1 MINPKKQGLFSIFE
15 RKNLI
20 EKSLNEFK
28 LLNCQVDVYQGLLVD
43 YLRKNNIKY
52 IIKGIRAIS
61 DFEYEF
67 QQYIVNSSFENSIET
82 VFFMTN
88 YNYMYLSSSLVK
100 EIAYFKGDISKFVP
114 NSIIE
119 DINNKINNLRELKLI

>member
-1 MINPKKQGLFSIFE
+1 MVNPKKQGLFSIFE

-20 EKSLNEFK
+20 EKSLNEFNI
-28 LLNCQVDVYQGLLVD
+28 LNCEVDVYQGLLVD
-43 YLRKNNIKY
+43 YLKKNNIKY

-67 QQYIVNSSFENSIET
+67 QQYIVNSSFENDIET

-114 NSIIE
+114 SSIIQ